1 MRDIIVFLGAYKITK
16 EIILLTAWTV
26 FKMSL
31 GKTKTFC
38 GAEGEGRF
46 LLSKRLNIY
55 KCSIMRSILKY
66 VLKRQ
71 LTKTGKFDNLV
82 NMIVIDH
89 IV

>member
-1 MRDIIVFLGAYKITK
+1 
-16 EIILLTAWTV
+16 
-26 FKMSL
+26 
-31 GKTKTFC
+31 
-38 GAEGEGRF
+38 
-46 LLSKRLNIY
+46 
-55 KCSIMRSILKY
+55 MRSILKY